1 MNFEKNITELI
12 QKAKNEIISGERIYL
27 RCLTEDDV
35 SEKYVSWLN
44 DSKTTKYLI
53 TKQTTLDEL
62 IQYVN
67 EKYSSPTTLFWGIYC
82 KKNGLHVGNI
92 KLEPIDIE
100 KNEATLGILVGDKS
114 KSGKG
119 ICTETVQCI
128 LNYGFNVILLNSISL
143 GVKRENFAAQRCYK
157 KCGFN
162 YVLEQEEDIILHIE
176 NSSYRMKINSE
187 DFKRQLFE
195 V

>member
-1 MNFEKNITELI
+1 MNFEKKIPGLI

-44 DSKTTKYLI
+44 DSKTTKYLV
-53 TKQTTLDEL
+53 TKHTTLGEL

-67 EKYSSPTTLFWGIYC
+67 ERYSSPTTLFWGIYC
-82 KKNGLHVGNI
+82 KKNDLHVGNI

-100 KNEATLGILVGDKS
+100 KNVATLGILVGEKS
-114 KSGKG
+114 MSGKG
-119 ICTETVQCI
+119 ICTETIQCI
-128 LNYGFNVILLNSISL
+128 LDYGFNVLPLNSIFL
-143 GVKRENFAAQRCYK
+143 GVERENFAAQKCYK

-162 YVLEQEEDIILHIE
+162 YLLEQEEDIISHAE
-176 NSSYRMKINSE
+176 NGGYRMKINSK